1 MKFEFFVVK
10 FDLNKRGIRI
20 KKAKVKKIYL
30 VRHGESGGNATG
42 VYQNADTL
50 LTEKGRVQA
59 EFIAGRCEKFA
70 IDFIVSSS
78 MKRAVET
85 AEIVNKKLDKLL
97 EISDLFVERRRPKA
111 QMGLHKDSPEALAID
126 KALIANFTK
135 LGARFSD
142 EENFED
148 LRERAS
154 QALEFLK
161 NREEENILVVTHGFF
176 LRMIIARAIFDDKL
190 SGGECDKIIR
200 KFHTANTGLT
210 VLGYDKRQPDSPW
223 WLWVWNDHAHLG

>member
-1 MKFEFFVVK
+1 M
-10 FDLNKRGIRI
+10 
-20 KKAKVKKIYL
+20 KKIYL
-30 VRHGESGGNATG
+30 VRHGESDGNASG
-42 VYQNADTL
+42 VYQNADTP
-50 LTEKGRVQA
+50 LTKKGRVQA
-59 EFIAGRCEKFA
+59 EFIAGRCEKFS

-85 AEIVNKKLDKLL
+85 AEIVNKKLNKPLK
-97 EISDLFVERRRPKA
+97 ISDLFVERRRPKA
-111 QMGLHKDSPEALAID
+111 QIGLHKDSPEALAID
-126 KALIANFTK
+126 KALIENFTK

-148 LRERAS
+148 LKKRAG

-161 NREEENILVVTHGFF
+161 NQKEENILVVTHGLF
-176 LRMIIARAIFDDKL
+176 LRMIMARVVFDDKL
-190 SGGECDKIIR
+190 TGEDCNRIIR

-210 VLGYDKRQPDSPW
+210 VLGYDERRSDSPW